1 MAVKK
6 SIAIIGEGETEW
18 WYFETLRV
26 ACRYKFKVAP
36 DFPQHSDIPHM
47 AKLAED
53 YVKRE
58 TDYVACLVDMDRLIM
73 VPAEMATYQKLKK
86 KSSRNV
92 IWIETNPCT
101 EFWFLLHFLPQLSM
115 KHYDS
120 CEDVLPDLH
129 DYMPGYEKTARY
141 FRKNNLYKY
150 LTEHSDL
157 QRAIGYA
164 KELSRLSEA
173 TPKDRIA
180 YSQMHRVFELIAS
193 MNAEETEEGK
203 NPFSLD
209 SKGPNWENFHDFL
222 LGEVRYLS
230 VKKAYPNEA
239 VELFAE
245 AQKMAQL
252 RYKTYIRK
260 SQRIGRT
267 NPLLHISII
276 VIPRRLARDN
286 F

>member
-58 TDYVACLVDMDRLIM
+58 TDYVVCLVDMDRLLR

-120 CEDVLPDLH
+120 CEDVLPDLQH
-129 DYMPGYEKTARY
+129 FMPDYEKTARY
-141 FRKNNLYKY
+141 FRKNNLYNY
-150 LTEHSDL
+150 LTEHGDL
-157 QRAIGYA
+157 ERAIDYA
-164 KELSRLSEA
+164 KELSRLSEE
-173 TPKDRIA
+173 TPEDRIA

-193 MNAEETEEGK
+193 MNVNGSEEGDI
-203 NPFSLD
+203 ND
-209 SKGPNWENFHDFL
+209 SKTENQNRNKEYRRQITNFIADNEISDSKTVSKAIGL
-222 LGEVRYLS
+222 KASRTRDYLKQLVDEGILEIEGEYKNRKYKI
-230 VKKAYPNEA
+230 KK
-239 VELFAE
+239 
-245 AQKMAQL
+245 
-252 RYKTYIRK
+252 
-260 SQRIGRT
+260 
-267 NPLLHISII
+267 
-276 VIPRRLARDN
+276 
-286 F
+286 

>member
-58 TDYVACLVDMDRLIM
+58 TDYVVCLVDMDRLLR

-101 EFWFLLHFLPQLSM
+101 EFWFLLHFLPQIST
-115 KHYDS
+115 KHYET
-120 CEDVLPDLH
+120 CEDVLPDLQR
-129 DYMPGYEKTARY
+129 YMPGYEKTARY

-150 LTEHSDL
+150 LTEHGDL

-164 KELSRLSEA
+164 EELTRLSEA
-173 TPKDRIA
+173 SPEDRIA
-180 YSQMHRVFELIAS
+180 YSQMHLVFELIAS
-193 MNAEETEEGK
+193 MDEEERDKNDKKAEKQNRNGEYRRQIIGFIADNK
-203 NPFSLD
+203 ISD
-209 SKGPNWENFHDFL
+209 SKAVSKAIGLKSSRTRDYLKELVDEGILEIEGEYKNRKYKIKKEEN
-222 LGEVRYLS
+222 G
-230 VKKAYPNEA
+230 
-239 VELFAE
+239 
-245 AQKMAQL
+245 
-252 RYKTYIRK
+252 
-260 SQRIGRT
+260 
-267 NPLLHISII
+267 
-276 VIPRRLARDN
+276 
-286 F
+286 

>member
-58 TDYVACLVDMDRLIM
+58 TDYVVCLVDMDRLLR

-101 EFWFLLHFLPQLSM
+101 EFWFLLHFLPQLTS
-115 KHYDS
+115 KHYET
-120 CEDVLPDLH
+120 CEDVLPDLQH
-129 DYMPGYEKTARY
+129 YMPGYEKTARY
-141 FRKNNLYKY
+141 FKKNNLYKY
-150 LTEHSDL
+150 LTENGDL
-157 QRAIGYA
+157 QRAISYA
-164 KELSRLSEA
+164 EELTRLSEA
-173 TPKDRIA
+173 SPEDRIA
-180 YSQMHRVFELIAS
+180 YSQMHLVFKLIKS
-193 MNAEETEEGK
+193 MDEEEADKNEQKTENRNRNEENRRQIIDFVADNEISDVKSISKAIGLKLSRTRDYLKQLVEEGVLEIEGEYK
-203 NPFSLD
+203 NR
-209 SKGPNWENFHDFL
+209 K
-222 LGEVRYLS
+222 YKI
-230 VKKAYPNEA
+230 KKN
-239 VELFAE
+239 
-245 AQKMAQL
+245 
-252 RYKTYIRK
+252 
-260 SQRIGRT
+260 
-267 NPLLHISII
+267 
-276 VIPRRLARDN
+276 
-286 F
+286 

>member
-58 TDYVACLVDMDRLIM
+58 TDYVVCLVDMDRLLR

-101 EFWFLLHFLPQLSM
+101 EFWFLLHR
-115 KHYDS
+115 
-120 CEDVLPDLH
+120 
-129 DYMPGYEKTARY
+129 TA
-141 FRKNNLYKY
+141 
-150 LTEHSDL
+150 
-157 QRAIGYA
+157 
-164 KELSRLSEA
+164 
-173 TPKDRIA
+173 
-180 YSQMHRVFELIAS
+180 
-193 MNAEETEEGK
+193 
-203 NPFSLD
+203 
-209 SKGPNWENFHDFL
+209 
-222 LGEVRYLS
+222 
-230 VKKAYPNEA
+230 
-239 VELFAE
+239 
-245 AQKMAQL
+245 KMQ
-252 RYKTYIRK
+252 
-260 SQRIGRT
+260 
-267 NPLLHISII
+267 P
-276 VIPRRLARDN
+276 
-286 F
+286 